1 MNFSDPTAS
10 RAVGSVNREWTRM
23 VALAYQYRTDPKVFD
38 QLQTQETVFRGIY
51 QRLLTDPIAELEA
64 ELFGKRRSRGKGNR

>member
-38 QLQTQETVFRGIY
+38 QLQTQETVFTGIY

-64 ELFGKRRSRGKGNR
+64 ELFGKRRSRGKGD

>member
-38 QLQTQETVFRGIY
+38 QLQTQETVFTGIY

-64 ELFGKRRSRGKGNR
+64 ELFGKRRARGKGNR

>member
-1 MNFSDPTAS
+1 MYLSDPTANK
-10 RAVGSVNREWTRM
+10 AVGSVNREWTRM
-23 VALAYQYRTDPKVFD
+23 VALAYRYRTDPKVFD
-38 QLQTQETVFRGIY
+38 QLQTQETVFTGIY

>member
-1 MNFSDPTAS
+1 MYFSDPTAN

-23 VALAYQYRTDPKVFD
+23 VALAYQYRTDQKD
-38 QLQTQETVFRGIY
+38 LQETQETVFTGIY
-51 QRLLTDPIAELEA
+51 QRLLTDPIAELEI